1 MQKREQRR
9 GVHSLRLV
17 TDADSEEG
25 AFGKK
30 DLPISFHPGHRK
42 YAYRAVKEHLPVPID
57 SSSLPKETDHDVMAE
72 L

>member
-1 MQKREQRR
+1 M
-9 GVHSLRLV
+9 HSLRLV